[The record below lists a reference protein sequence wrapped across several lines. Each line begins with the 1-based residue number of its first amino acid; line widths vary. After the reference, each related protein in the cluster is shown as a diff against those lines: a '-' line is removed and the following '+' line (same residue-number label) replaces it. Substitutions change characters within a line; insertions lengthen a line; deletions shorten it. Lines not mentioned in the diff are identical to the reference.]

1 MLEKMIFGRFIPGDS
16 FIHRLDARAK
26 LIFVF
31 LFIAVVFIANNWIT
45 YGILVAFT
53 FLIIRMSRIR
63 LYFLINGLKPV
74 VILIIFTFLL
84 HLFFT
89 REGAIIFEWKFVKI
103 YEEGL
108 RQGIFISIR
117 FFVLVI
123 LTSILTLT
131 TTPISIT
138 DALETLL
145 NPLKKW
151 KLPVH
156 ELALMMSISLR
167 FIPTLMDETDKI
179 MKAQMARGSDMTTGS
194 MKERMNAIVPL
205 LIPLFVSAFKRAEDL
220 ATAME
225 VRGYKGGEGR
235 TRYRKLEWATKDTV
249 IIVTLLILAI
259 VLVYFRSVME
269 VYDMRLRAIIS
280 YDGNAFSG
288 YQVQPGKRTVQLELE
303 RVLQIMHKGT
313 IVKVVASGR
322 TDAGVHATGQ
332 VIHFDSPLTLPM
344 DRWRT
349 ALNVQLPGDIRVL
362 SVEQVQDDFHARYDA
377 IGKTY
382 RYIWSLNEVH
392 SPFERNYSVHVERYK
407 PNIDWMKEASVHL
420 LGTHDFSSFC
430 AV

>member
-1 MLEKMIFGRFIPGDS
+1 MLEKMIFGRFIPGNS

-31 LFIAVVFIANNWIT
+31 LFIAIVFIANNWIT
-45 YGILVAFT
+45 YGILILFT
-53 FLIIRMSRIR
+53 LLIVRMSKIR
-63 LYFLINGLKPV
+63 FYFLINGLKPV

-89 REGAIIFEWKFVKI
+89 REGAVIFEWKFIRI

-108 RQGIFISIR
+108 KQGIFISIR

-138 DALETLL
+138 DAIEILL
-145 NPLKKW
+145 GPLKKW

-194 MKERMNAIVPL
+194 MKERLKAVVPL

-235 TRYRKLEWATKDTV
+235 TRYRQLSWTTKDTLS
-249 IIVTLLILAI
+249 LLSLAVLAAILF
-259 VLVYFRSVME
+259 YFR
-269 VYDMRLRAIIS
+269 
-280 YDGNAFSG
+280 
-288 YQVQPGKRTVQLELE
+288 Q
-303 RVLQIMHKGT
+303 
-313 IVKVVASGR
+313 
-322 TDAGVHATGQ
+322 
-332 VIHFDSPLTLPM
+332 
-344 DRWRT
+344 
-349 ALNVQLPGDIRVL
+349 
-362 SVEQVQDDFHARYDA
+362 
-377 IGKTY
+377 
-382 RYIWSLNEVH
+382 
-392 SPFERNYSVHVERYK
+392 
-407 PNIDWMKEASVHL
+407 
-420 LGTHDFSSFC
+420 
-430 AV
+430 